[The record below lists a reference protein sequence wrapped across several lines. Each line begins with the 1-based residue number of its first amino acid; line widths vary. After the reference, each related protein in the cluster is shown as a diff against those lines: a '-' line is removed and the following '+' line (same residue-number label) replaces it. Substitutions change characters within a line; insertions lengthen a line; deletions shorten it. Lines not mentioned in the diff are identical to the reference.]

1 MSGLSIFV
9 AFLLLFPLI
18 PCSTAL
24 TTIFNFTS
32 FADGDQLIKRLG
44 NTFVTMSNALELTSN
59 VTASSG
65 SSGIGWAVYNQPIT
79 LYDLA
84 TGFAADFQ
92 SIFSFEIIPA
102 NNTCTGDGL
111 AFFIAHASWT
121 ENKWLGGEGLGLFN
135 TTLGAVNR
143 QIIGIE
149 FDTYGNDFDPSGNHM
164 GIDVNSS
171 NSTVTK
177 DWTPDD
183 SRSLNGTAFVEYNT
197 ETGTLSSLL
206 IYGNATHPLKISL
219 DINITTVLPETV
231 VVGFSAATGYCLEAH
246 RIKAWSFSATVPAP
260 AITPTPATAPSPTPD
275 TASKLPQTTAVKQNK
290 TVYILV
296 AFFIPLF
303 IAVVI
308 VIILVII
315 RLRKK
320 STGRLEEEEEDEEE
334 ENGFADVA
342 MNFQTGPRKFTYT
355 DLAAATNDF
364 SEEGKLG
371 QGGFGGVYRGIL
383 RDTNEVVA
391 VKRFSKGSNQGKKEY
406 VAEVTVISRLRH
418 RNLVRLIGW
427 CHERGEFLLV
437 YEYMEGG
444 SLDSHLFSK
453 KDCGVLPWSQRRK
466 VVLGLA
472 SAVSYLH
479 EEWEQCIVHRD
490 IKLSNI
496 MLDSEFNARLG
507 DFGLARLTNHG
518 LATKTT
524 VLAGTL
530 GYLAPECVI
539 AGKVSTESDVYSFGV
554 VLLEIATGRRATRPI
569 SEKGARLVEWI
580 WELYGNGSFMTAV
593 DERLGSEFDQQE
605 IERTIV
611 VGLWCVHPDPER
623 RPTMREAIRV
633 LSFQAGVPNLP
644 RKMPTLVYA
653 QPMDE
658 GIGSLFTTSG
668 SETTA
673 TSTTVS

>member
-1 MSGLSIFV
+1 MSGLSSFV
-9 AFLLLFPLI
+9 ASLLLLLLLLLLV

-24 TTIFNFTS
+24 TNIFNFTS
-32 FADGDQLIKRLG
+32 FADGDQRIKRLG
-44 NTFVTMSNALELTSN
+44 DAFVTMSNALDLTSN
-59 VTASSG
+59 STPRSG
-65 SSGIGWAVYNQPIT
+65 SSGIGWAVYNPNIT
-79 LYDLA
+79 LYDSA
-84 TGFAADFQ
+84 TGFVADFQ
-92 SIFSFEIIPA
+92 SIFSFEIVPPE
-102 NNTCTGDGL
+102 NTCTGDGL
-111 AFFIAHASWT
+111 AFFIAHANWS
-121 ENKWLGGEGLGLFN
+121 ENKLIGGEGLGLFN

-143 QIIGIE
+143 QIIAIE
-149 FDTYGNDFDPSGNHM
+149 FDTYGNEFDPSGNHM

-183 SRSLNGTAFVEYNT
+183 SRSLNGTAVVEYNT
-197 ETGTLSSLL
+197 ATGNLSSLL
-206 IYGNATHPLKISL
+206 IYGNATHPLNISL
-219 DINITTVLPETV
+219 HINITTVLPETV
-231 VVGFSAATGYCLEAH
+231 VVGFSASIGSCLEAH
-246 RIKAWSFSATVPAP
+246 QIKAWSFSATDPP
-260 AITPTPATAPSPTPD
+260 PPITPPTSNHPP
-275 TASKLPQTTAVKQNK
+275 TCYRPQPYGQD
-290 TVYILV
+290 
-296 AFFIPLF
+296 P
-303 IAVVI
+303 
-308 VIILVII
+308 VII

-320 STGRLEEEEEDEEE
+320 STGRLKEE

-342 MNFQTGPRKFTYT
+342 MNFETGPRKSRYR

-391 VKRFSKGSNQGKKEY
+391 VKRFSNGSSQGKKEY

-453 KDCGVLPWSQRRK
+453 QDCGVLPWSQRRK

-479 EEWEQCIVHRD
+479 EEWEQCAVHRD

-496 MLDSEFNARLG
+496 MVDSEFNARLG

-524 VLAGTL
+524 VVAGTM

-539 AGKVSTESDVYSFGV
+539 AAKVSTQSDVYSFGV
-554 VLLEIATGRRATRPI
+554 VLLEIATGRMATRPI
-569 SEKGARLVEWI
+569 IEKGARLVEWI
-580 WELYGNGSFMTAV
+580 WELYGNGSFMMVV

-605 IERTIV
+605 MERTIA

-633 LSFQAGVPNLP
+633 LSFQAGIPNLP
-644 RKMPTLVYA
+644 RKMPMLVYA
-653 QPMDE
+653 QPPVDVDE
-658 GIGSLFTTSG
+658 VTGSLFTTSS

-673 TSTTVS
+673 TSTTVSSMESAEAALLQSRG